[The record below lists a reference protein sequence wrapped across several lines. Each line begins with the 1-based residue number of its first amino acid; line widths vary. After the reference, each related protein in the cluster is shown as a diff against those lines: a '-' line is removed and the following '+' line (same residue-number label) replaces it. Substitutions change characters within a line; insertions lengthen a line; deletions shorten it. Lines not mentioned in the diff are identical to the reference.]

1 MLVTWKYRPR
11 NTFIQSLDPRTRLI
25 FMFSIILALTIPEI
39 WDYRIILSIFAISLT
54 LYLMAKIEWKDVRR
68 AWLSILILVILI
80 VGLNGLLS
88 GRGGPSSV
96 TSVPS
101 PILYEL
107 PLKIP
112 FTDIGWD
119 IPITVSK
126 SWFALT
132 QMTRMLT
139 MAILAI
145 PIPYTMDPNIYGTA
159 FKRMGI
165 GDKFSF
171 TMDLAFR
178 FLPTFARDFTIT
190 LDAQRA
196 RGYEMDKLKGGIPER
211 LRKLSPFII
220 PVVMQSTVTGEEV
233 IDAMDLRAFG
243 TAPRTWLKQLTYAPR
258 DYVMLGLGAAI
269 FIACCTLKWGFG
281 IGEFFVPEF
290 FSNWI
295 LGL

>member
-25 FMFSIILALTIPEI
+25 FMLCIIFGLTIPEI
-39 WDYRIILSIFAISLT
+39 WDFRILLPLFAVSLT
-54 LYLMAKIEWKDVRR
+54 LYLMAQIEWKDVKR
-68 AWLSILILVILI
+68 AWIYIGILVFFI

-96 TSVPS
+96 TNLPS
-101 PILYEL
+101 PTVFEVPI
-107 PLKIP
+107 KIP

-119 IPITVSK
+119 VPVTVSK
-126 SWFALT
+126 MWFALN

-139 MAILAI
+139 MAVLAL

-159 FKRMGI
+159 FRQMGAS
-165 GDKFSF
+165 DKVSF

-178 FLPTFARDFTIT
+178 FLPTFARDFAIT
-190 LDAQRA
+190 MDAQRA
-196 RGYEMDKLKGGIPER
+196 RGYEMEKLQGGIAGR
-211 LRKLSPFII
+211 LRRLAPLII

-243 TAPRTWLKQLTYAPR
+243 TKPRTWLKDLKYAPR
-258 DYVMLGLGAAI
+258 DYVLLGLGVGI
-269 FIACCTLKWGFG
+269 FLTCCILKWGFG
-281 IGEFFVPEF
+281 IGEFFVPDF
-290 FSNWI
+290 FLN
-295 LGL
+295 LFV

>member
-39 WDYRIILSIFAISLT
+39 WDYRIILAVFAIALT
-54 LYLMAKIEWKDVRR
+54 LYLMAQIEWKDVRR
-68 AWLSILILVILI
+68 VWIFIFILVFFI

-96 TSVPS
+96 TNLPS
-101 PILYEL
+101 PVVWEF

-126 SWFALT
+126 SWFAIT
-132 QMTRMLT
+132 QVTRMLT
-139 MAILAI
+139 MAILAL
-145 PIPYTMDPNIYGTA
+145 PIPYTIDPNIYGTA
-159 FKRMGI
+159 FKRMGA
-165 GDKFSF
+165 GDKFAF

-178 FLPTFARDFTIT
+178 FVPTFARDFIIT

-196 RGYEMDKLKGGIPER
+196 RGYEIDKLRGGIPER
-211 LRKLSPFII
+211 LRKLSPFIV

-243 TAPRTWLKQLTYAPR
+243 TKPRTWLKELKYEPR
-258 DYVMLGLGAAI
+258 DYFMLGLGAAI

-295 LGL
+295 LSL